1 MDTVVKTAAE
11 QGPEWLYVVASLLV
25 VVAGVLGVVTW
36 WLIKK
41 KTSKTEKEIDSL
53 QTEHRLFMEKLG
65 IITERLESR
74 NRADDV
80 LEKRLSNGA
89 NSFDKNNAEHELIMN
104 KMNGKYE
111 QFSSQMKNISDT
123 ITKVQGFFVDFAS
136 EYVKTEQFNRHCD
149 DDKESRRDLKKD
161 MDGLNDRWDEYNR
174 ETIGL
179 LKKMEGR
186 LDAMSE
192 ILTRREPPV
201 GRDD

>member
-1 MDTVVKTAAE
+1 MDPVVKVAAE
-11 QGPEWLYVVASLLV
+11 MGPEWLYVVASILV
-25 VVAGVLGVVTW
+25 VVVGVLGVVTW

-41 KTSKTEKEIDSL
+41 KTGKTEKEIEGL
-53 QTEHRLFMEKLG
+53 QAEHRLFMEKLG
-65 IITERLESR
+65 IIAERLEAR

-80 LEKRLSNGA
+80 LEKRLASGA
-89 NSFDKNNAEHELIMN
+89 ESFKNNQDEHQRIMST
-104 KMNGKYE
+104 MGDRFE
-111 QFSSQMKNISDT
+111 IIGSQMKSVSDT

-201 GRDD
+201 GRGD

>member
-1 MDTVVKTAAE
+1 MSTMGDRF
-11 QGPEWLYVVASLLV
+11 
-25 VVAGVLGVVTW
+25 
-36 WLIKK
+36 
-41 KTSKTEKEIDSL
+41 EII
-53 QTEHRLFMEKLG
+53 G
-65 IITERLESR
+65 
-74 NRADDV
+74 
-80 LEKRLSNGA
+80 
-89 NSFDKNNAEHELIMN
+89 
-104 KMNGKYE
+104 
-111 QFSSQMKNISDT
+111 SQMKSVSDA

-149 DDKESRRDLKKD
+149 DDKEARRDLKKD

-201 GRDD
+201 GRGD

>member
-149 DDKESRRDLKKD
+149 DDKEARRDMKKD